1 MGQVRTGSFTEHLD
15 DTKHHPS
22 RQDNEGSRGRSRA
35 TSGSLAQRLRS
46 EFSQMSTKDLIQQE
60 IDKVE
65 EARLPALYELVKRFA
80 KPKTDQPPASETLM
94 DRLQKIRISAPPD
107 FSVNHEQYA
116 SGAKSFDDVR

>member
-1 MGQVRTGSFTEHLD
+1 
-15 DTKHHPS
+15 
-22 RQDNEGSRGRSRA
+22 
-35 TSGSLAQRLRS
+35 
-46 EFSQMSTKDLIQQE
+46 MSTKDLIQQE

-65 EARLPALYELVKRFA
+65 EARLSALNELVKRFA
-80 KPKTDQPPASETLM
+80 KPKTNQPPGSGTLM